1 MTLQERI
8 ESDYVSEVKA
18 RNASAV
24 SVLRML
30 RAALKNARIE
40 QGKDLDD
47 AATEDIIAKE
57 VKKLR
62 DALTQY
68 KDGGREDLMG
78 QAESEIAIMEK
89 YLPKQLDDETLTAMV
104 AQVIAGMPGV
114 TPKEFGKVM
123 SAVMQQAKG
132 QADGGRV
139 SAAVK
144 KALGG

>member
-1 MTLQERI
+1 MLQERI
-8 ESDYVSEVKA
+8 ETDYVAEAKA

-30 RAALKNARIE
+30 RAALKNARID

-47 AATEDIIAKE
+47 AGSEDIIAKE

-62 DALTQY
+62 DALVTY
-68 KDGGREDLMG
+68 RDGGRTDLAA
-78 QAESEIAIMEK
+78 QAESEIAIMEQ
-89 YLPKQLDDETLTAMV
+89 YLPKQLDDTALGAIV
-104 AQVIAGMPGV
+104 SSVISGMPGV
-114 TPKEFGKVM
+114 TAKDFGKVM
-123 SAVMQQAKG
+123 SAVMAQAKG

-144 KALGG
+144 KSLGG

>member
-1 MTLQERI
+1 MTLHERI
-8 ESDYVSEVKA
+8 EADYVAEAKA

-30 RAALKNARIE
+30 RAALKNARIDS
-40 QGKDLDD
+40 GKDLDD
-47 AATEDIIAKE
+47 AATTDTIAKE

-62 DALTQY
+62 DAIAMY
-68 KDGGREDLMG
+68 RDGGRTDLAE
-78 QAESEIAIMEK
+78 QAEAEAALMER
-89 YLPKQLDDETLTAMV
+89 YLPKQLGDEELDAI
-104 AQVIAGMPGV
+104 AKEVIAGMPGV
-114 TPKEFGKVM
+114 TPKDFGKVM
-123 SAVMQQAKG
+123 GAVMQRAKG

>member
-8 ESDYVSEVKA
+8 ENDYVAEAKA
-18 RNASAV
+18 RNAFAV
-24 SVLRML
+24 SILRML

-47 AATEDIIAKE
+47 AASEDIVAKE

-62 DALTQY
+62 DALTTY
-68 KDGGREDLMG
+68 RDGGRDDLAT
-78 QAESEIAIMEK
+78 QAESEIAFMEK
-89 YLPKQLDDETLTAMV
+89 YLPKQLADEELSAMV
-104 AQVIAGMPGV
+104 DSVVVGMPGV
-114 TPKEFGKVM
+114 TAKEFGKVM
-123 SAVMQQAKG
+123 SATMQLAKG